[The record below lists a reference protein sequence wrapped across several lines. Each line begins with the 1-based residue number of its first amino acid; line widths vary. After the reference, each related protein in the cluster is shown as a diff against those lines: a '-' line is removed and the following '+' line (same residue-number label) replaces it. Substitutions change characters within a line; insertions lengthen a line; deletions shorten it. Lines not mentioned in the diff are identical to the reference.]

1 MLLSLGYLETA
12 HKKDKDMITDVI
24 LKEKQTDQNLNGF
37 SFEEVGDDHLFTGLE
52 TPMKKDAFKISDH
65 KKKEKIAS
73 LFREIMDV
81 MGLDLTDDSL
91 QGTPERVA
99 KMYIDEIFSGLNPA
113 NKPKAALF
121 DNKYKYNQMLVEKNI
136 TFYSNCEHHFV
147 PIIGKAHV
155 AYISSGKVIGL
166 SKLNRIVQYYAKR
179 PQVQE
184 RLTNQ
189 IAEEL
194 KGVLGTEDVAVII
207 DAKHLCVSS
216 RGVKDDT
223 SSTVTSYFGGKFN
236 TQEKIVELTKFKG
249 IGIWTASIFVM
260 SSDIFSDVF
269 AYGDATLN
277 KVIKNVYGIEDDC
290 FDRDLEGIL
299 SKWSPHKTLVC
310 NVIWHYNDNVLTQT
324 RNRI

>member
-1 MLLSLGYLETA
+1 MNTETLEVKQKNG
-12 HKKDKDMITDVI
+12 HK
-24 LKEKQTDQNLNGF
+24 LNEF
-37 SFEEVGDDHLFTGLE
+37 TIQDIGDDHMYTGIE
-52 TPMKKDAFKISDH
+52 TPMKSDAFKLSDTE
-65 KKKEKIAS
+65 KKQRIAL
-73 LFREIMDV
+73 LFEEIMDV

-91 QGTPERVA
+91 KGTPERVA

-113 NKPKAALF
+113 NKPKIALF
-121 DNKYKYNQMLVEKNI
+121 DNKYQYNQMLVEKNI

-194 KGVLGTEDVAVII
+194 KSILQTDDVAVII

-216 RGVKDDT
+216 RGIKDESSATIT
-223 SSTVTSYFGGKFN
+223 SFYGGQFN
-236 TQEKIVELTKFKG
+236 TSQKIAELQNYLK
-249 IGIWTASIFVM
+249 
-260 SSDIFSDVF
+260 D
-269 AYGDATLN
+269 
-277 KVIKNVYGIEDDC
+277 
-290 FDRDLEGIL
+290 
-299 SKWSPHKTLVC
+299 
-310 NVIWHYNDNVLTQT
+310 
-324 RNRI
+324 

>member
-1 MLLSLGYLETA
+1 MLLSLEYLKTA
-12 HKKDKDMITDVI
+12 HKKEKMITEAI
-24 LKEKQTDQNLNGF
+24 NNKEQEEEVKLNGLTV
-37 SFEEVGDDHLFTGLE
+37 EEIGDDHLFTGLE
-52 TPMKKDAFKISDH
+52 TPMKPDAFKISNEE
-65 KKKEKIAS
+65 KKEKIAF
-73 LFREIMDV
+73 LFEEIMNV

-91 QGTPERVA
+91 KGTPKRVA
-99 KMYIDEIFSGLNPA
+99 KMYIDEIFSGLDPA
-113 NKPKAALF
+113 NKPKVALF
-121 DNKYKYNQMLVEKNI
+121 DNKYQYNQMLVEKNI

-155 AYISSGKVIGL
+155 AYISSGRVIGL

-194 KGVLGTEDVAVII
+194 KAILKTEDVAVII

-236 TQEKIVELTKFKG
+236 TQEKIVELQN
-249 IGIWTASIFVM
+249 
-260 SSDIFSDVF
+260 
-269 AYGDATLN
+269 TLN
-277 KVIKNVYGIEDDC
+277 YG
-290 FDRDLEGIL
+290 
-299 SKWSPHKTLVC
+299 T
-310 NVIWHYNDNVLTQT
+310 N
-324 RNRI
+324 